1 MILRRMTHHMKADNW
16 TNVAIEFVLV
26 VLGVFLGIVA
36 ANWNEE
42 RLERRETERLLTQLD
57 AELNAWVAYQDGIG
71 SYYDSVRTYS
81 QRAER
86 GWAGDPTVSDREFV
100 IAAYQA
106 SQINGVANNG
116 AVWGAIFGA
125 ENLRH
130 IEDRV
135 VRETLARLMTYDFDL
150 VSIPIV
156 STRYREEVRKVIPN
170 DIQSAVRNQCGDR
183 VLPDGTPALPE
194 TCDLQLAPGE
204 ARRTADALRARPELA
219 AELNWH
225 QAAVANQLA
234 NIATLREFAN
244 TLASRIGAAPSQE
257 GTR

>member
-1 MILRRMTHHMKADNW
+1 MKAQNW
-16 TNVAIEFVLV
+16 SAVVIEFVLV
-26 VLGVFLGIVA
+26 VLGVFLGIAA

-42 RLERRETERLLTQLD
+42 RLEKRETQRLLAQLD
-57 AELNAWVAYQDGIG
+57 AELNTWVAYQDGLVG
-71 SYYDSVRTYS
+71 YYDSVAGYS
-81 QRAER
+81 GLAQR
-86 GWAGDPTVSDREFV
+86 GWAGDPAVSDEQFV

-150 VSIPIV
+150 VAISIV
-156 STRYREEVRKVIPN
+156 STPYREEVRKVIPQ
-170 DIQSAVRNQCGDR
+170 DIQAAVRSRCGDR
-183 VLPDGTPALPE
+183 VLPGGLPALPP
-194 TCDLQLAPGE
+194 TCDLQLDPEE
-204 ARRTADALRARPELA
+204 ARRAADALRARPELA

-234 NIATLREFAN
+234 NIANLRGFAS
-244 TLASRIGAAPSQE
+244 TLADRIGGPLE
-257 GTR
+257 RKEKK